1 MNSLLKCNY
10 QNIFR
15 RTGTISNILNKY
27 IDFSKEDILSKKNI
41 FSICGR
47 IIYIRIMGKATF
59 IKLKDFSSQI
69 QLYLSVNSLINYKN
83 IVLSLSL
90 GDIIAVQGS
99 LFLTKTKELSLNIN
113 FLELLN
119 KIHSLYPDKWHG
131 LKNKELCYRYR
142 YLDLMVNKKTIDL
155 FVVRSRLINS
165 LRNFFLSMEYL
176 EVETP
181 MMQLIPG
188 GASAKPFKT
197 YNRSLDTDLYLRI
210 SPELYLKRLIIG
222 GFEKI
227 FEIGKSFRNEGISN
241 KHHPEFTMIEF
252 YEVYLDYIDLMN
264 LTENLFRFLSKEING
279 NNYIYYMERKIDF
292 NVKFERLKFMD
303 ALLKYNKK
311 LDINALN
318 DKNIL
323 ISYLTDQVD
332 GNIYDC
338 TLHELQEKLFDLT
351 VEKNLFDPV
360 FIIDYPVEI
369 SPLAKRHD
377 ENPFVTERFEL
388 YIAGKE
394 IANGFSELNNPVDQ
408 NDRFLQQI
416 KNRNDIENI
425 ESLYDKDYID
435 ALNYGLPPT
444 AGEGIGIDRLV
455 MLFTDSISI
464 KDVIL
469 FPLMKIK

>member
-332 GNIYDC
+332 GNIYNC